1 MSRVFL
7 VQESALR
14 RQVVLK
20 VLSPELSE
28 GLSAERFAREIL
40 LLARLQHPNIVPILT
55 AGTADG
61 LPWYTMPF
69 IQGQSLRAR
78 LDAGRK
84 LPQQEALGILRDV
97 ARALSY
103 AHSLG
108 VVHRDIKPENILLSH
123 DAAVV
128 ADFGVAKAMA
138 AAMRPGLSAA
148 RTTLTQSGTA
158 LGTPAYMAPE
168 QASGDPAVDHRADL
182 YAWGLLAYEMLS
194 GAHPF
199 GGRASVQAM
208 VTAHLVEQPRPL
220 RAVAPEVSAETATL
234 VMQCLAKNPADR
246 PADARALLLGGSGEG
261 PVVRRSRRRAV
272 VLAGLL
278 LTAAAAAAVIVL
290 APSREASAPP
300 TGAVPATKEA
310 AFDAYLRGKVRVGSE
325 SREGNDSAIAVLRL
339 AVAGDPSLAAAHATL
354 ARAYA
359 IKAFYFAP
367 DSLKKQL
374 TEEAEVSL
382 QRAFALDRQL
392 PEAYQARGLLLWT
405 PTRRFPH
412 EEAVQAYRQA
422 LALDSTLDEAH
433 HQIALVY
440 LHVGLFDQAET
451 EIVKA
456 LALNPGNTLARF
468 RRGVIALYRG
478 DYDRARE
485 VFVSTPLELNPSLWA
500 FQMATA
506 LFRLGREPE
515 ATDLIDRFLRESPQ
529 DEGGVGH
536 SVRAMML
543 AKAGNREEAE
553 AAIARS
559 VELGRGFG
567 HFHHTAY
574 NIASAYALLGNR
586 AKALEWLQS
595 AAETGFPCYPLF
607 LQDKL
612 LDGIRRDPAFLQFM
626 AGLKRDWEGRKR
638 SL

>member
-1 MSRVFL
+1 
-7 VQESALR
+7 
-14 RQVVLK
+14 
-20 VLSPELSE
+20 
-28 GLSAERFAREIL
+28 
-40 LLARLQHPNIVPILT
+40 
-55 AGTADG
+55 
-61 LPWYTMPF
+61 
-69 IQGQSLRAR
+69 
-78 LDAGRK
+78 
-84 LPQQEALGILRDV
+84 
-97 ARALSY
+97 
-103 AHSLG
+103 
-108 VVHRDIKPENILLSH
+108 
-123 DAAVV
+123 
-128 ADFGVAKAMA
+128 
-138 AAMRPGLSAA
+138 
-148 RTTLTQSGTA
+148 
-158 LGTPAYMAPE
+158 
-168 QASGDPAVDHRADL
+168 
-182 YAWGLLAYEMLS
+182 
-194 GAHPF
+194 
-199 GGRASVQAM
+199 
-208 VTAHLVEQPRPL
+208 
-220 RAVAPEVSAETATL
+220 
-234 VMQCLAKNPADR
+234 MQCLAKNPADR
-246 PADARALLLGGSGEG
+246 PVDARALLLGGSGAA
-261 PVVRRSRRRAV
+261 PVVRRSQRRAV

-278 LTAAAAAAVIVL
+278 LTIAAAAAVIVL
-290 APSREASAPP
+290 APPREPTAPP
-300 TGAVPATKEA
+300 AGAVPATKEA

-339 AVAGDPSLAAAHATL
+339 AVAGDPSLAAAHAAL

-374 TEEAEVSL
+374 TEEAEVAL
-382 QRAFALDRQL
+382 QRALALDRQL
-392 PEAYQARGLLLWT
+392 PEAYQVRGLLLWT
-405 PTRRFPH
+405 PARRFPH

-451 EIVKA
+451 EIAKA

-574 NIASAYALLGNR
+574 NISSAYALLGNR
-586 AKALEWLQS
+586 AKALEWLQN

-612 LDGIRRDPAFLQFM
+612 LDGIRRDPGFMQFM
-626 AGLKRDWEGRKR
+626 ARLKRDWEERKR